1 MIDKEYL
8 TILGFDEIAKIFESN
23 RRPKISITPENRK
36 ILEAMKNNHFI
47 QDYNE
52 DAEREVF
59 KVTRI
64 EERENSL
71 PSHLL

>member
-1 MIDKEYL
+1 
-8 TILGFDEIAKIFESN
+8 
-23 RRPKISITPENRK
+23 
-36 ILEAMKNNHFI
+36 MKNNHFI